1 VQSRTTTPCIESP
14 KTESKPE
21 DDALSAWPDRPRFL
35 ENSQVGRRWK
45 GTGGFT
51 DRRANPSSTGKHA
64 PARTEGFHPIP
75 LHSTPNA
82 RPPVMPS
89 PEPSS
94 PLALLCIDVQP
105 MFLKSL
111 PEGGAPLLRR
121 CQFAVAAAAGL
132 GVPVVFTEQVPQKLG
147 PTAAELLACTPA
159 GALQLGKS
167 TFSAFADDGIR
178 DALGALSVEHL
189 LICGLE
195 TSVCVYQTALDALA
209 SSYQV
214 TLLSD
219 AVGCR
224 RPEDASPCLQ
234 ALIRAGAHVLPSE
247 TVFYALLHS
256 TSHPFFK
263 SYTQLVKSHA

>member
-1 VQSRTTTPCIESP
+1 
-14 KTESKPE
+14 
-21 DDALSAWPDRPRFL
+21 
-35 ENSQVGRRWK
+35 
-45 GTGGFT
+45 
-51 DRRANPSSTGKHA
+51 
-64 PARTEGFHPIP
+64 
-75 LHSTPNA
+75 
-82 RPPVMPS
+82 MPS
-89 PEPSS
+89 PEPLS

-147 PTAAELLACTPA
+147 PTAADWPA
-159 GALQLGKS
+159 PEPRRCNWAKAP
-167 TFSAFADDGIR
+167 FSAFADDGIR

-214 TLLSD
+214 TLLSN

-247 TVFYALLHS
+247 TVFYALLHA

>member
-1 VQSRTTTPCIESP
+1 M
-14 KTESKPE
+14 
-21 DDALSAWPDRPRFL
+21 
-35 ENSQVGRRWK
+35 
-45 GTGGFT
+45 
-51 DRRANPSSTGKHA
+51 PSS
-64 PARTEGFHPIP
+64 E
-75 LHSTPNA
+75 
-82 RPPVMPS
+82 PS
-89 PEPSS
+89 P

-105 MFLKSL
+105 VFLKSL
-111 PEGGAPLLRR
+111 PQGGTALLQR

-147 PTAAELLACTPA
+147 PTAPELIACAPA
-159 GALQLGKS
+159 GSLQAGKS
-167 TFSAFADDGIR
+167 TFSAFGDDAIR
-178 DALGALSVEHL
+178 EALETLAPEHL

-224 RPEDASPCLQ
+224 RPEDATPCLQ

-247 TVFYALLHS
+247 TVFYALLHT